1 MHPDAVDPHSSVFT
15 SVFDDS
21 RLRRFLPFFSDDSR
35 RRGCAGRPRN
45 SGICLRLR
53 YLRLMDGTSVEP
65 LAQSVAGSTTNQMEG
80 IEGEEQSAPKPAPPN
95 QNPSEDATDK
105 DQMEEEVIL
114 KRKRKKTSKIWDHL
128 TIVTGNGTQKEQALC
143 MYCKSKIYYD
153 GTTSTCLRHLQSCKP
168 HNDQIQKQQLL
179 NFPPSMSSIDSGQ
192 KKLPTLIRP
201 DKYDSNKMR
210 EAITT
215 WVMGT
220 EQPFSVVDDE
230 LYVNMMKTASPFFE
244 KVSRTTIKEDC
255 FKIYDHEKKRLKA
268 LLKSVSKISLTTDCW
283 KSTHQKIEYMVV
295 TGHFIDQNWRLQ
307 KHVLSF
313 VHVPPPRGGNDIAD
327 AIYKCLKEWEIEE
340 KIFTISV
347 DNNASYNDK
356 ALKRLKEIFSRVRK
370 LVCGGRLFHVRC
382 CAHILNLLV
391 RDGLGTID
399 SVIGEVREAIKY
411 LNNSEARLQRF
422 SDYAHQLQIK
432 DRKLV
437 LDVPTRWNST
447 YDMLFVALKFKD
459 VFPRFAESDPLF
471 SHLPIDE
478 EWEHVECVC
487 EILKVLRDC
496 TTIISGSD
504 YPTSNLYLIEVFRV
518 KVTLDKGAQS
528 ENVFIRHM
536 VTKMKE
542 KFDKYWEECHLVMAI
557 ASVLDPRFKMRLVE
571 FSFPSIYT
579 DADKQIEEVKKALY
593 MMYEE
598 YLEIHDISVR
608 EATSPGSSCS
618 GNTGLEKT
626 PLGSGWEAFGEF
638 IKNADLEKPEKSELD
653 TYLEKGV
660 YREQGQ
666 KGMDSF
672 KALEWWCVHKEK
684 YRVLSKMAMDVLAI
698 PVSTVASES
707 TFSAGGRVIDAY
719 HSSLGK
725 ETVQKLICGA
735 D

>member
-1 MHPDAVDPHSSVFT
+1 
-15 SVFDDS
+15 
-21 RLRRFLPFFSDDSR
+21 
-35 RRGCAGRPRN
+35 
-45 SGICLRLR
+45 
-53 YLRLMDGTSVEP
+53 MDGTSVEP
-65 LAQSVAGSTTNQMEG
+65 LAQSVAGSTTNQIEG
-80 IEGEEQSAPKPAPPN
+80 IEGEEQSAPRNVDSTEQPTPPN
-95 QNPSEDATDK
+95 QNPSEGDK
-105 DQMEEEVIL
+105 DQMEEDV
-114 KRKRKKTSKIWDHL
+114 
-128 TIVTGNGTQKEQALC
+128 
-143 MYCKSKIYYD
+143 IYYD
-153 GTTSTCLRHLQSCKP
+153 GTSTCLRHLQSCKP
-168 HNDQIQKQQLL
+168 HNDHTQKQQLL
-179 NFPPSMSSIDSGQ
+179 NFLPSNSMSGIDSRQ

-210 EAITT
+210 EAIAT

-220 EQPFSVVDDE
+220 EQPFSAVDDE
-230 LYVNMMKTASPFFE
+230 LYANMMKTASSFFE

-255 FKIYDHEKKRLKA
+255 FKIHDHEKRRLKA
-268 LLKSVSKISLTTDCW
+268 LLKSVSKISLTTYCW
-283 KSTHQKIEYMVV
+283 KSTHQKIEYMVI

-307 KHVLSF
+307 KRVLSF
-313 VHVPPPRGGNDIAD
+313 VHVPPPRTGIDISD
-327 AIYKCLKEWEIEE
+327 AIYKCLKEWEIED

-347 DNNASYNDK
+347 DNAAYNDK
-356 ALKRLKEIFSRVRK
+356 ALKRLKEIFSRVGK
-370 LVCGGRLFHVRC
+370 IVCGGRLFHVRC

-447 YDMLFVALKFKD
+447 YDMLFVALNLKI
-459 VFPRFAESDPLF
+459 VFP

-478 EWEHVECVC
+478 EWEHVESVC
-487 EILKVLRDC
+487 EILKVFKDC

-542 KFDKYWEECHLVMAI
+542 KFDKYWGECHLVMAI
-557 ASVLDPRFKMRLVE
+557 ASVLDPRFKMKLVE

-579 DADKQIEEVKKALY
+579 DAGKQIEEVKKALY

-626 PLGSGWEAFGEF
+626 PLGTGWEAFGEF
-638 IKNADLEKPEKSELD
+638 IKNADLEEPEKSELD
-653 TYLEKGV
+653 TYLEEGV

-707 TFSAGGRVIDAY
+707 TFSARGRVIDAY
-719 HSSLGK
+719 RSSLGK

-735 D
+735 DWIRNLYGIKKNLKNEEMPTEISNVGVLKKINLA

>member
-1 MHPDAVDPHSSVFT
+1 MEGNHTMSLTTHDNTPIADQTPSTLTLRSSLQSSTILASDASRPSSPT
-15 SVFDDS
+15 ILSCTAA
-21 RLRRFLPFFSDDSR
+21 P
-35 RRGCAGRPRN
+35 AGLATQASASG
-45 SGICLRLR
+45 SGICVSEHPLLRLLHL
-53 YLRLMDGTSVEP
+53 LRISVYDYIGLMDGTSVEP
-65 LAQSVAGSTTNQMEG
+65 LAQSVVGSTTNQMEE

-105 DQMEEEVIL
+105 DHMEEEVIL
-114 KRKRKKTSKIWDHL
+114 KRKRKKTSKIWDHF

-210 EAITT
+210 EAIAT

-283 KSTHQKIEYMVV
+283 KSTHKTIEYMVI

-307 KHVLSF
+307 KRVLSF

-471 SHLPIDE
+471 SHLPIDK

-487 EILKVLRDC
+487 EILKVFKDC
-496 TTIISGSD
+496 TTIISGND
-504 YPTSNLYLIEVFRV
+504 YPTSNLYLIEVGVQTSRAEPEPGQAWLVIKPQCLIQSAPHINFCTV
-518 KVTLDKGAQS
+518 SFPNDEWYASITLPPAL
-528 ENVFIRHM
+528 NVDSDATVETGIAR
-536 VTKMKE
+536 TSIAI
-542 KFDKYWEECHLVMAI
+542 FDKTRY
-557 ASVLDPRFKMRLVE
+557 
-571 FSFPSIYT
+571 FSLCTHHHS
-579 DADKQIEEVKKALY
+579 KALN
-593 MMYEE
+593 ES
-598 YLEIHDISVR
+598 I
-608 EATSPGSSCS
+608 PFCPCS
-618 GNTGLEKT
+618 L
-626 PLGSGWEAFGEF
+626 
-638 IKNADLEKPEKSELD
+638 
-653 TYLEKGV
+653 
-660 YREQGQ
+660 
-666 KGMDSF
+666 
-672 KALEWWCVHKEK
+672 
-684 YRVLSKMAMDVLAI
+684 
-698 PVSTVASES
+698 
-707 TFSAGGRVIDAY
+707 
-719 HSSLGK
+719 
-725 ETVQKLICGA
+725 
-735 D
+735 